1 MEWYSAVLKKYADFN
16 GRARRKEY
24 WMYTLINIVIIFV
37 LEIAG
42 ITMMKNTLGIIILGV
57 MGIYCLATLLPSL
70 AVAIRRLH
78 DTGRSGWWL
87 LICFVPFVSLI
98 LLYFM
103 VIDGQPGANEYG
115 PNPKG
120 V

>member
-1 MEWYSAVLKKYADFN
+1 MEWYSAVLKKYAEFN

-24 WMYTLINIVIIFV
+24 WMYTLINVVIILV

-42 ITMMKNTLGIIILGV
+42 FAMMKNALGTIILGV
-57 MGIYCLATLLPSL
+57 MGLYCLATLLPSI

-87 LICFVPFVSLI
+87 LVCVIPLVSLV
-98 LLYFM
+98 LLVFM
-103 VIDGQPGANEYG
+103 FLDSQPGANEYG

-120 V
+120 A